1 MKPKQTK
8 TSKTSDPEPPTRAE
22 RIKKFQAKVRA
33 HGYQCNFFG
42 NMISDIFMQK
52 QAAAKEQDAAIARA
66 MDVEV
71 IDLVWKAKDLKDILG
86 VIGEKRKTV
95 RL

>member
-1 MKPKQTK
+1 
-8 TSKTSDPEPPTRAE
+8 
-22 RIKKFQAKVRA
+22 
-33 HGYQCNFFG
+33 
-42 NMISDIFMQK
+42 MISDIFMQK

-95 RL
+95 RP